1 MCDSQVA
8 CIGSHLTTAT
18 DSAIRRRQSGAL
30 EWSMPFTGMV
40 YAFHFDQ
47 EVLSARA
54 LNETPKITITLIK
67 SNPLAY
73 ENKIELI
80 KKAAHES

>member
-1 MCDSQVA
+1 
-8 CIGSHLTTAT
+8 
-18 DSAIRRRQSGAL
+18 
-30 EWSMPFTGMV
+30 MPFTGMV

-47 EVLSARA
+47 VLSARA

-80 KKAAHES
+80 KKAAHDAPKLSEQLPSMGACIGVM